1 MNAMW
6 LDFLRTPMAAP
17 ETSGLR
23 ALRMIVLSLAV
34 ALALS
39 IAMLKPLRLLLGVG
53 AGGAITGLLL
63 ALAVLVPVYVF
74 RKNRADGAYLDELVR
89 EHDDCTPVEA
99 DAVAQA
105 AR

>member
-6 LDFLRTPMAAP
+6 LDFLKTPMAAP
-17 ETSGLR
+17 ETR
-23 ALRMIVLSLAV
+23 ALRVLRMTVLSLAV

-39 IAMLKPLRLLLGVG
+39 IAMLKPLRLLLGLG
-53 AGGAITGLLL
+53 AGGAIAGLFL

-89 EHDDCTPVEA
+89 DHDDSADGDA
-99 DAVAQA
+99 DAIAQA

>member
-6 LDFLRTPMAAP
+6 LDFLKTPMAAP
-17 ETSGLR
+17 ETSELR
-23 ALRMIVLSLAV
+23 VLRMTVLSLAV

-53 AGGAITGLLL
+53 AAGAIVGLLL

-89 EHDDCTPVEA
+89 EQDDRAGVDA
-99 DAVAQA
+99 DAVAQV

>member
-6 LDFLRTPMAAP
+6 LDYLKTPMAAP

-23 ALRMIVLSLAV
+23 LLRMTVLSLAV

-39 IAMLKPLRLLLGVG
+39 IVMLKPLRLLLGVG
-53 AGGAITGLLL
+53 AGGAVAGLLV

-89 EHDDCTPVEA
+89 EHDDRADVDA
-99 DAVAQA
+99 DAVAQV

>member
-6 LDFLRTPMAAP
+6 LDFLKTPMAAP

-53 AGGAITGLLL
+53 AGGAIAGLLL

-89 EHDDCTPVEA
+89 EHDDGADVDA
-99 DAVAQA
+99 DAVAQV

>member
-6 LDFLRTPMAAP
+6 LDFLKTPMAAP

-53 AGGAITGLLL
+53 AGGAIAGLLV

-74 RKNRADGAYLDELVR
+74 RKNRADGAYLDDLVR
-89 EHDDCTPVEA
+89 EHDDRTAVEA
-99 DAVAQA
+99 DAGAQA